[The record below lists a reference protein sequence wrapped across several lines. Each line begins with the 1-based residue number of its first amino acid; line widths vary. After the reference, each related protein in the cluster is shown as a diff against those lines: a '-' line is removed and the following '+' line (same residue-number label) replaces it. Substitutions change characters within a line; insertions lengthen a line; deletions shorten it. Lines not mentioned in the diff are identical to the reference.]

1 MKIVNQFLFKK
12 IDNAQLAVFRVFY
25 GLLICCEAFGAIA
38 TGWVRRTFIEP
49 KFTFS
54 FIGFEWLQPL
64 PGDGM
69 YYYFVL
75 MGIFGILITL
85 GYKYR
90 FSAFAFAIMWSGV
103 YLMQKTSYNNHYY
116 LLMLLGFIMGLL
128 PAHKSLSLDAHF
140 NPKIKKDWMHNWVR
154 WLIIAQL
161 FIVYTYA
168 SVAKVYADWLDF
180 SIIEILMRGKKDYWL
195 IGELLQEKWLH
206 KVIAVFG
213 IAFDLLVV
221 PALLWKPTRK
231 IAFGF
236 SIFFHLFNSYVFR
249 IGIFPY
255 LSLAFCV
262 FFFEPKTIRNLFL
275 KRKNVEIP
283 NDGAFPNRYKSI
295 TAAMITYLEVQ
306 LLLPVRH
313 HAIKDDVLWT
323 EEGHRLSWR
332 MMLRSRSGYTSF
344 KVVNKDTKDTIRVD
358 LDEYLTKK
366 QRRKIGCYPDYI
378 WQFAQRLKKEYAKKG
393 QDISVYVTGKAKVNA
408 GKYQPL
414 IDPKVDLAAVPWNH
428 FSHNEWILP
437 SKGDNSA
444 PKK

>member
-1 MKIVNQFLFKK
+1 MKVVNQFLFKK
-12 IDNAQLAVFRVFY
+12 IDNAQLIVFRVFY
-25 GLLICCEAFGAIA
+25 GILICCEAFGAIA

-49 KFTFS
+49 QFTFS

-75 MGIFGILITL
+75 MGIFGIFVTL

-90 FSAFAFAIMWSGV
+90 FSALAFAVMWSGV

-116 LLMLLGFIMGLL
+116 LLMLLGYIMVLL
-128 PAHKSLSLDAHF
+128 PAHKNFSLDAHLK
-140 NPKIKKDWMHNWVR
+140 PKIKKDWMHNWVR
-154 WLIIAQL
+154 WFIIGQL

-168 SVAKVYADWLDF
+168 SVAKLYADWFDF

-195 IGELLQEKWLH
+195 IGELLQEKWVH
-206 KVIAVFG
+206 KMISVFG
-213 IAFDLLVV
+213 IVFDLLVV

-262 FFFEPKTIRNLFL
+262 FFFDPQTIRNLFL
-275 KRKNVEIP
+275 KKKKVEVPPNGDAPKNHQWMI
-283 NDGAFPNRYKSI
+283 GAM
-295 TAAMITYLEVQ
+295 ALYLVIQ
-306 LLLPVRH
+306 ILLPLRH
-313 HAIKDDVLWT
+313 HTIKDDVLWT

-332 MMLRSRSGYTSF
+332 MMLRTRSGHTRF
-344 KVVNKDTKDTIRVD
+344 IVVNKVTKDTTKVNLND
-358 LDEYLTKK
+358 YLTKK
-366 QRRKIGCYPDYI
+366 QRRKVGCYPDYI
-378 WQFAQRLKKEYAKKG
+378 WQFAQRLKKEYAQKG
-393 QDISVYVTGKAKVNA
+393 EDISVYAKSRAKVNA
-408 GKYQPL
+408 SEYQPL
-414 IDPKVDLAAVPWNH
+414 IDPDVDLAAVPWKH
-428 FSHNEWILP
+428 LSHNEWILP
-437 SKGDNSA
+437 SEQAESA

>member
-1 MKIVNQFLFKK
+1 METIERFLFKK
-12 IDNAQLAVFRVFY
+12 IDNAQLIVFRVFY
-25 GLLICCEAFGAIA
+25 GFLICCEAFGAIA

-69 YYYFVL
+69 YCYFVI
-75 MGIFGILITL
+75 MGILGVLITL

-90 FSAFAFAIMWSGV
+90 FSAFAFALMWSGV

-116 LLMLLGFIMGLL
+116 LLMLLSYIMGML
-128 PAHKSLSLDAHF
+128 PAHKNLSLDAHF

-154 WLIIAQL
+154 WLIIGQL

-168 SVAKVYADWLDF
+168 SIAKLYADWFDF
-180 SIIEILMRGKKDYWL
+180 SIIELLMKGKKNYWL

-206 KVIAVFG
+206 KAIAIFG

-262 FFFEPKTIRNLFL
+262 FFFPPQTIRNLFL
-275 KRKNVEIP
+275 KKKEIKIP
-283 NDGAFPNRYKSI
+283 ESFSLPKSHRYITGAI
-295 TAAMITYLEVQ
+295 ATYLVIQ

-332 MMLRSRSGYTSF
+332 MMLRSRSGYTRF
-344 KVVNKDTKDTIRVD
+344 KVVKKDTKDTITID
-358 LDEYLTKK
+358 LDKYLTKK
-366 QRRKIGCYPDYI
+366 QRRKVGSYPDFI
-378 WQFAQRLKKEYAKKG
+378 WQFAQYLKNEYAEKG
-393 QDISVYVTGKAKVNA
+393 EDISVYVTGKSKVNA
-408 GKYQPL
+408 REYQPL
-414 IDPKVDLAAVPWNH
+414 IDPKIDLAAVPWNH

-437 SKGDNSA
+437 SKSD
-444 PKK
+444 